1 MIEDKLKRM
10 VVNVSEKSH
19 AELVIALKLDDFVSQ
34 SDFFR
39 TIINCYLDKDPLFL
53 DFIDSIKIKRSARN
67 KKINKRNR
75 QLLKEGEELL
85 KDFSLNPDEIE
96 NIFDI
101 LEENNIDI

>member
-1 MIEDKLKRM
+1 MQRRLACLQRDDHE
-10 VVNVSEKSH
+10 H
-19 AELVIALKLDDFVSQ
+19 AGDAGEGGAYAQLGRHQRQHYAQLHGRHGDE
-34 SDFFR
+34 
-39 TIINCYLDKDPLFL
+39 DPLFL